1 MYHTDIY
8 IMNDNQL
15 NSFDE
20 FLNEASRQTPDQV
33 DSLKRKKIK
42 AAADAAK
49 DYMKAK
55 PEKAGYYRARLAYFS
70 AKLKMLD
77 AYKKMLK
84 ERD

>member
-1 MYHTDIY
+1 MKNIKP
-8 IMNDNQL
+8 
-15 NSFDE
+15 FDE
-20 FLNEASRQTPDQV
+20 FLNEASRQNPAQV

-55 PEKAGYYRARLAYFS
+55 PEKAAYYRARLAYFA